1 MVARV
6 VAQTTLE
13 KSSAPDVRLAAAWSL
28 DGRVPDDVTVIVV
41 EALAAAIRAAAVAPV

>member
-13 KSSAPDVRLAAAWSL
+13 KSSVPLVRLAAAWLL
-28 DGRVPDDVTVIVV
+28 DGRVPDEVTVIVV
-41 EALAAAIRAAAVAPV
+41 EALAAAMSSAADVPT